1 MLELFLAALE
11 DQLGLLVN
19 PPLAP
24 IARMNIIS
32 LEITRLTQA
41 KDGKP
46 ARTFIGID
54 HGYNGDYGAEV
65 GGYYDG
71 DKYVVTKTTYIKPE
85 RENHVK

>member
-32 LEITRLTQA
+32 LEITRLTRADELLRAPVQSEQNGA
-41 KDGKP
+41 VE
-46 ARTFIGID
+46 ID
-54 HGYNGDYGAEV
+54 HTGIPATCPHPDCVRLFQTPRSNRSD
-65 GGYYDG
+65 GG
-71 DKYVVTKTTYIKPE
+71 
-85 RENHVK
+85 